1 MIPFYRPY
9 FNHAEL
15 IAALRPSGDR
25 EAFESAV
32 ATRLGARYGVAF
44 AYARSGLVAALRVLG
59 ISQAEI
65 VLPAFTCVVMA
76 QAVLASGNTP
86 VFVDIDLADY
96 NMDLN
101 CLRQALTSRTRAVI
115 VTHMYGYPADVEA
128 VRTLVGD
135 ERVLII
141 EDRAQKLLRS
151 PGQILPFS
159 GDVGLC
165 SFGINKELCTVQ
177 GGVVV
182 TNSPALYEKLRVYRD
197 AEMDR
202 RSAAVWA
209 KRWLRLIANYVVFN
223 KPVYGWLHR
232 TGAVG
237 LSHRLTAESA
247 FQADKLMSDHATALM
262 DFQGRIGLAQLA
274 KLDTATS
281 RRRALAELYARELR
295 DVLGLVL
302 PPLAPEASYA
312 YFTLRVPQRDA
323 LHFRQRMLEKSVAV
337 DETYEYAL
345 PTLKPY
351 RAYAHATYP
360 HAVEAAQ
367 QVINLPIYPQL
378 GLSDAQ
384 YIARSVRDVLE
395 GRRPEFSA

>member
-1 MIPFYRPY
+1 MIPFYRPC
-9 FNHAEL
+9 FNHVEL
-15 IAALRPSGDR
+15 IAALRPGVGR

-32 ATRLGARYGVAF
+32 ATQVGARYGVAF
-44 AYARSGLVAALRVLG
+44 AYARSGLVAALRVLE
-59 ISQAEI
+59 IDQAEI

-96 NMDLN
+96 NMDLSH
-101 CLRQALTSRTRAVI
+101 LRQALTPRTRAVI

-128 VRTLVGD
+128 TRALVGD
-135 ERVLII
+135 ERALII

-151 PGQILPFS
+151 PGQTLPFS
-159 GDVGLC
+159 GDIGLC

-197 AEMDR
+197 AEMNR
-202 RSAAVWA
+202 RAAAVWA

-223 KPVYGWLHR
+223 QLVYGLLHR
-232 TGAVG
+232 AGAVG
-237 LSHRLTAESA
+237 LSHRLTVESE
-247 FQADKLMSDHATALM
+247 FKADKLMSDHATALM
-262 DFQGRIGLAQLA
+262 DFQGRVGLAQLA

-295 DVLGLVL
+295 DVPGLIL
-302 PPLAPEASYA
+302 PPLMAEASYA
-312 YFTLRVPQRDA
+312 YFTLRLPQRDA
-323 LHFRQRMLEKSVAV
+323 LHFRQRMLEKGVAV

-345 PTLKPY
+345 PALKPY
-351 RAYAHATYP
+351 RAYAHTP
-360 HAVEAAQ
+360 CPRAVEAAQ

-384 YIARSVRDVLE
+384 YVARSVRNVLE
-395 GRRPEFSA
+395 SSRPEVSA